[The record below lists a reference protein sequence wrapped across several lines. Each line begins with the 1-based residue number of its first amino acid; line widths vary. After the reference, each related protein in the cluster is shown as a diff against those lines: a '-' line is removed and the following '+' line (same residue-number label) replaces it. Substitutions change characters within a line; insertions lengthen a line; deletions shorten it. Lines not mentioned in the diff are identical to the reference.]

1 MKFKCRSPTLT
12 NKIQNKWDKYWKANW
27 IFICEA
33 KVKRMED
40 WAGGWAL
47 PRIVA
52 QRNFVHLA
60 RGNKKSWVREKD
72 KGSRV
77 RLLFEQHSILC
88 QNGHGIHSHTYTYT
102 HAHTRVSGTYTVSFY
117 EGGNIFAFYVR
128 QIFVLVCETCWF
140 SVITIVV
147 LLLLLPLRPLLW
159 AAHSRN
165 HTHSRATSWPPLGL
179 MP

>member
-88 QNGHGIHSHTYTYT
+88 QNGHT
-102 HAHTRVSGTYTVSFY
+102 HV
-117 EGGNIFAFYVR
+117 
-128 QIFVLVCETCWF
+128 
-140 SVITIVV
+140 
-147 LLLLLPLRPLLW
+147 W
-159 AAHSRN
+159 AAPTQSHFMRVATFLLFMFDRFSCWYVKHADSQWLQLLCCCCCCRWGRCFGLPIAGTIPTAVPPHGHHLAWCRKKHNESR
-165 HTHSRATSWPPLGL
+165 
-179 MP
+179 